1 MSIGNLKDQGNKGN
15 NFPYQ
20 LRTLQLLGEILTV
33 LDSAPKLLQP
43 GVIESTGAAVLG
55 PFSIVYNVSFY
66 NTGGATADL
75 TVNGNTVTIPAGSA
89 VNYDPG
95 VNNYYKASDFSWD
108 ATGTTLIIAY
118 TTA

>member
-20 LRTLQLLGEILTV
+20 LRNLQILGEILTAV
-33 LDSAPKLLQP
+33 SSAKMLTP

-118 TTA
+118 TTT